1 MEAGAERGGFG
12 LALGGLTALAADDRK
27 RGHSWQY
34 SLSNC
39 ENQELST
46 AQRLITSRIGS
57 LRLGLGTTASNP
69 SMVFGRADVWGER
82 IIASIILAMEAKS

>member
-1 MEAGAERGGFG
+1 MEAGAGRGGFG

-69 SMVFGRADVWGER
+69 SLVFGRVGGWGDLVE
-82 IIASIILAMEAKS
+82 AFIILALHAKN